1 MFEISDLSDWT
12 PVCSAFCGIS
22 IKRCLWLLLKLR
34 QPRIGWDRN
43 QTQLNLSSIPAMLH
57 PVPLEKLSDQ
67 EAAKV
72 FVSMLFRRGQDR
84 LLNGLSKE
92 QAVELLQEE
101 KLLRNCKGQLTEVL
115 SVVDEVI
122 SAQIPL
128 FERPP

>member
-1 MFEISDLSDWT
+1 MPLLS
-12 PVCSAFCGIS
+12 PQVSELA
-22 IKRCLWLLLKLR
+22 RV
-34 QPRIGWDRN
+34 
-43 QTQLNLSSIPAMLH
+43 
-57 PVPLEKLSDQ
+57 VPLEKLSDQ

-72 FVSMLFRRGQDR
+72 FVSMLLRRGQDR

-101 KLLRNCKGQLTEVL
+101 KLLRNCRGQLTEVL

>member
-1 MFEISDLSDWT
+1 
-12 PVCSAFCGIS
+12 
-22 IKRCLWLLLKLR
+22 
-34 QPRIGWDRN
+34 
-43 QTQLNLSSIPAMLH
+43 
-57 PVPLEKLSDQ
+57 VPLEKLSDQ

-72 FVSMLFRRGQDR
+72 FVSMLLRRGQDR

-101 KLLRNCKGQLTEVL
+101 KLLRNCRGQLTEVL